1 MKPDWLLFLPM
12 AFVVFLFGVFIGM
25 HAKEPETHRME
36 NNRIVNITSG
46 TLLIDRDRNIIIIR
60 GKNGQD

>member
-1 MKPDWLLFLPM
+1 
-12 AFVVFLFGVFIGM
+12 
-25 HAKEPETHRME
+25 ME

-60 GKNGQD
+60 GKDGQN